1 METQA
6 TEFTP
11 ALSALGGALIG
22 LSAVWLMASI
32 GRIAG
37 LSGIVSGVLP
47 TSWDR
52 QSIWKVGFLI
62 GAIAAPVFL
71 SVIVGFRPD
80 FSVPS
85 NNWLLIG
92 GGLLVG
98 VGVSFGGGCTS
109 GHGVCGISRLS
120 MRSIFATV
128 IFMATTGITVY
139 VMRHLI
145 GL

>member
-1 METQA
+1 MHVHA

-11 ALSALGGALIG
+11 FLSALGGALIG

-37 LSGIVSGVLP
+37 LSSIVGGVLP
-47 TSWDR
+47 QSLDR
-52 QSIWKVGFLI
+52 QSIWKV
-62 GAIAAPVFL
+62 AFL
-71 SVIVGFRPD
+71 SGAVLAPILLSAFSGYQPT

-85 NNWLLIG
+85 NQWLLIC

-98 VGVSFGGGCTS
+98 IGVSFGGGCTS

-120 MRSIFATV
+120 ARSIVATL
-128 IFMATTGITVY
+128 IFMATTGLTVF
-139 VMRHLI
+139 VMRHVL
-145 GL
+145 GA